1 MKQHISYSE
10 FSKWYACPYQHK
22 IVYVDGNKLFK
33 GNIFTAFGTA
43 IHKVCEDLVLDKPI
57 KENLLEEQFVK
68 ELQSLEEPVLP
79 EEKEIFLRQG
89 KEIIPHVLP
98 AAKEYFGEYDVFS
111 TEEKLY
117 EKIVHNNL
125 DLCNFK
131 GYIDLVI
138 KKDDKYHIIDWKSC
152 SWGWDSRKKND
163 KIVTYQLALYKHFFA
178 IKHGIEPDNI
188 ETHFALLKRTSKK
201 NRVEFFRVSSGKKRV
216 GNAYKLLIKALN
228 FIENK
233 RFFKNRL
240 SCERCEFYKTQY
252 CT

>member
-1 MKQHISYSE
+1 LKQHISYSE

-43 IHKVCEDLVLDKPI
+43 IHTVCENLILGQPV
-57 KENLLEEQFVK
+57 KEGLLEEQFTK

-89 KEIIPHVLP
+89 KEIIPHILP
-98 AAKEYFGEYDVFS
+98 AATEYFGEYEVFS

-117 EKIVHNNL
+117 EKIIHNNL
-125 DLCNFK
+125 DLCSFK

-178 IKHGIEPDNI
+178 LKHKIDPDNI

-201 NRVEFFRVSSGKKRV
+201 NKVEFFRVSSGKKRV
-216 GNAYKLLIKALN
+216 GNAYKLLIKSLN
-228 FIENK
+228 FIKNK

-240 SCERCEFYKTQY
+240 SCERCEFYKTRY